1 MNTDP
6 HAGRPEGVPNRA
18 TRRAMGILTPF
29 ENRMAKAT
37 GPVAIPPRVVRRH
50 FKDGI
55 LTNPKNRRE
64 RRHRARIMRAML

>member
-1 MNTDP
+1 MK
-6 HAGRPEGVPNRA
+6 RPEGVPNRA
-18 TRRAMGILTPF
+18 ARRAMGIYTKF
-29 ENRMAKAT
+29 EDRMANAT

-50 FKDGI
+50 FREGI